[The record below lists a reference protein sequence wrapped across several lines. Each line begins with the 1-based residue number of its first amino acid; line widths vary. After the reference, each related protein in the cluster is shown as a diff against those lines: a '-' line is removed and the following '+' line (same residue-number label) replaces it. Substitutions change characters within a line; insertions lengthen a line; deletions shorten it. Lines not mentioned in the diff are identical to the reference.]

1 MSSSYHRRPRLG
13 LVIATV
19 AAAVGVSSTH
29 AFVLPTLPSTSSTR
43 LASTTTTTA
52 PPTPPPPSESLAP
65 TTFADT
71 TQQRKELKAAL
82 FRSLGQQ
89 PPSSSSHGGDDDGLD
104 RVLACPLTLK
114 PVRRVVRLAGPFGQ
128 IANMIS
134 SSGSKY
140 PANEVYMDLVP
151 QDARNQIP
159 FFSPTTIITQELFR
173 SPLTSFLY
181 ERGWRD
187 KFKTAG
193 FPGIDTEFL
202 DLEIFMSPL
211 LLPAATVEALLQDQQ
226 KVRMTSTTI
235 VDLSCGSGLMARRLV
250 RSKKWDRVIAA
261 DFSESML
268 RETRR
273 RFVEEK
279 LPVPELVRADASR
292 LPFQTDSVDGIH
304 AGAALHCWPRLEES
318 LRECLRVLKPGG
330 RMYAS
335 TFEVSKR
342 LQSNT
347 FRFFKLEELTR
358 LFVASGFGEV
368 EVRREGVACLIVK
381 AVKKVE
387 EA

>member
-1 MSSSYHRRPRLG
+1 
-13 LVIATV
+13 
-19 AAAVGVSSTH
+19 
-29 AFVLPTLPSTSSTR
+29 
-43 LASTTTTTA
+43 
-52 PPTPPPPSESLAP
+52 
-65 TTFADT
+65 
-71 TQQRKELKAAL
+71 
-82 FRSLGQQ
+82 
-89 PPSSSSHGGDDDGLD
+89 
-104 RVLACPLTLK
+104 
-114 PVRRVVRLAGPFGQ
+114 
-128 IANMIS
+128 MIS

-140 PANEVYMDLVP
+140 PANEEFMDLVP
-151 QDARNQIP
+151 QDARNPLP
-159 FFSPTTIITQELFR
+159 FFSPPAQELFR
-173 SPLTSFLY
+173 SQLTSFLY

-187 KFKTAG
+187 NFKTAG

-211 LLPAATVEALLQDQQ
+211 LLPPATVEAPLEDQQ

-250 RSKKWDRVIAA
+250 RSKKWDRVIPA

-279 LPVPELVRADASR
+279 LTVPELVRADASR
-292 LPFQTDSVDGIH
+292 LPFQSDSVDGIH
-304 AGAALHCWPRLEES
+304 AGAALHCWPKLEES

-335 TFEVSKR
+335 TFEVSER

-347 FRFFKLEELTR
+347 FRFFQLEELRR
-358 LFVASGFGEV
+358 LFVTSGFGEV

-381 AVKKVE
+381 AVKKV
-387 EA
+387 

>member
-19 AAAVGVSSTH
+19 AAAVGVSSTQ

-43 LASTTTTTA
+43 LASTTTTTTA
-52 PPTPPPPSESLAP
+52 PPTPPSSESLAP

-89 PPSSSSHGGDDDGLD
+89 PPSTSSYGGDDDGLD

-159 FFSPTTIITQELFR
+159 FFSPTAIVTQELFR

-187 KFKTAG
+187 NFKTAG

-202 DLEIFMSPL
+202 DLEIFMCPL
-211 LLPAATVEALLQDQQ
+211 LLPAATVDAPLQDQQ

-292 LPFQTDSVDGIH
+292 LPFQWDSVDGIH

-335 TFEVSKR
+335 TFEVNER

-347 FRFFKLEELTR
+347 FRFFQLEELRR
-358 LFVASGFGEV
+358 LFVTSGFGEV

>member
-1 MSSSYHRRPRLG
+1 
-13 LVIATV
+13 
-19 AAAVGVSSTH
+19 
-29 AFVLPTLPSTSSTR
+29 
-43 LASTTTTTA
+43 
-52 PPTPPPPSESLAP
+52 
-65 TTFADT
+65 
-71 TQQRKELKAAL
+71 
-82 FRSLGQQ
+82 
-89 PPSSSSHGGDDDGLD
+89 
-104 RVLACPLTLK
+104 
-114 PVRRVVRLAGPFGQ
+114 
-128 IANMIS
+128 
-134 SSGSKY
+134 
-140 PANEVYMDLVP
+140 MDLVP

-159 FFSPTTIITQELFR
+159 FFSPSAIVTQELFR

-187 KFKTAG
+187 NFRTAG

-211 LLPAATVEALLQDQQ
+211 LLPAATAEAPLQDQQ
-226 KVRMTSTTI
+226 QQKVRLTSTTI

-279 LPVPELVRADASR
+279 LTVPELVRADASR
-292 LPFQTDSVDGIH
+292 LPFQSDSVDGIH
-304 AGAALHCWPRLEES
+304 AGAALHCWPKLEES

-335 TFEVSKR
+335 TFEVNER

-347 FRFFKLEELTR
+347 FRFFQLEELR
-358 LFVASGFGEV
+358 KLFVASGFGEV
-368 EVRREGVACLIVK
+368 EVRREGQACLIVK

-387 EA
+387 QE

>member
-1 MSSSYHRRPRLG
+1 MSCSYPLRPCLG
-13 LVIATV
+13 VAIATAFV
-19 AAAVGVSSTH
+19 VSSTQ
-29 AFVLPTLPSTSSTR
+29 AFLSSIQPTASSLWRTTTL
-43 LASTTTTTA
+43 LASTSTTTA
-52 PPTPPPPSESLAP
+52 PPSPPPSERLAL

-71 TQQRKELKAAL
+71 NQQRNDLKAAL

-89 PPSSSSHGGDDDGLD
+89 PPSTSSFVGDDEGLD
-104 RVLACPLTLK
+104 RVLVCPLTLK

-128 IANMIS
+128 IANMVS
-134 SSGSKY
+134 SSGNKY
-140 PANEVYMDLVP
+140 PANEIYMDLVP
-151 QDARNQIP
+151 QDERNQIP
-159 FFSPTTIITQELFR
+159 FFSPTAMVTQELFR

-187 KFKTAG
+187 NFKTAG

-202 DLEIFMSPL
+202 DLETFMSPL
-211 LLPAATVEALLQDQQ
+211 LPPAATVEAPQQQQQ
-226 KVRMTSTTI
+226 KVSMTSTTI

-250 RSKKWDRVIAA
+250 RSNKWDRVIAA

-279 LPVPELVRADASR
+279 LAVPELVRVDASR

-335 TFEVSKR
+335 TFEVNER
-342 LQSNT
+342 LQSKT
-347 FRFFKLEELTR
+347 FRFFQLEELR
-358 LFVASGFGEV
+358 KLFVTSGFGEV
-368 EVRREGVACLIVK
+368 DVRREGTACLIVK
-381 AVKKVE
+381 AVKN
-387 EA
+387 